1 VRNAGLPQDFPNDV
15 AFGTAATGID
25 LARIP
30 IPCRAER
37 YTARRGPDT
46 WWPTPEPPHRINQ
59 IYLDPVLFSHAAG
72 MTGLRLL
79 SRTRVAAFTQSET
92 GVTASAEDLV
102 TGKIHELSA
111 QYLVGGDGAHSE
123 VRHRVGAVMSGDPV
137 VINTQSAYIRAP
149 RLLAMM
155 QKPAWCISVL
165 NSRYNA

>member
-1 VRNAGLPQDFPNDV
+1 
-15 AFGTAATGID
+15 
-25 LARIP
+25 
-30 IPCRAER
+30 
-37 YTARRGPDT
+37 
-46 WWPTPEPPHRINQ
+46 
-59 IYLDPVLFSHAAG
+59 